1 MHGAPTAEGRPLR
14 AYLSRLSGGRWWRG
28 LCHLHGRAPPPPRAA
43 PALHPARGPRA
54 GEGGYPPLDEGPA
67 NACWLCPRDLTAS
80 QHNLTLDREWVRV
93 AAHAPFAPPCDT
105 ARGTRSLEPKWH
117 RRPLVSVYRLPSRH
131 AWHCQASQTDRQE
144 AAARMHAAPRPRGPG
159 RGPRVRA
166 GTSRA
171 ALHPERRS
179 LLSAPPR
186 ATPDNDYSEAGPPA
200 LPCQPQLEPRRH
212 RG

>member
-1 MHGAPTAEGRPLR
+1 MTSAMHKAPRGRHRRCHAGCDTRGATDEHGGGQRPRRGAHRPNGGGPLPAGAPTDQPKHGRGAAPR
-14 AYLSRLSGGRWWRG
+14 RGAPPTRAKSANHPRSYAYLAAVGGR
-28 LCHLHGRAPPPPRAA
+28 
-43 PALHPARGPRA
+43 
-54 GEGGYPPLDEGPA
+54 
-67 NACWLCPRDLTAS
+67 
-80 QHNLTLDREWVRV
+80 
-93 AAHAPFAPPCDT
+93 